1 MKLWWYSAN
10 LLQHIRNQT
19 SSFHHLLTFSSTFQ
33 SMFNTNRQKIND
45 RTDILNQEWRTR
57 RIQPVHIMTSVGS
70 LRGTREVSS
79 STSSISERTRGENV
93 LTAPFFSAVYGGQ
106 RLLRVPP
113 AGHPAED
120 PQRRGLGPGH
130 VLVVPAA
137 AELHGVCVEIC
148 VRCTQSMFVSSCRS
162 CNLI

>member
-79 STSSISERTRGENV
+79 
-93 LTAPFFSAVYGGQ
+93 
-106 RLLRVPP
+106 
-113 AGHPAED
+113 
-120 PQRRGLGPGH
+120 
-130 VLVVPAA
+130 
-137 AELHGVCVEIC
+137 
-148 VRCTQSMFVSSCRS
+148 
-162 CNLI
+162 